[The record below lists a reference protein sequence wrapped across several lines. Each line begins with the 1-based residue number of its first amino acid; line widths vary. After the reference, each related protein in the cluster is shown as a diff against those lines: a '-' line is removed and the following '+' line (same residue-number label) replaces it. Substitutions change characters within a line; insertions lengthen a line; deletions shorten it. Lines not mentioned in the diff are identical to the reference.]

1 MKLIELM
8 QRADI
13 QELGL
18 TKSYLKS
25 AFIEIQSRYPEKV
38 EQGKSDINPDVNNMP
53 QRYYTLPPVMVDLLD
68 VRGLYE
74 GDDGVTKYRQIPR
87 IRNVEDIDQDGL

>member
-8 QRADI
+8 QRSGMN
-13 QELGL
+13 ELGL

-38 EQGKSDINPDVNNMP
+38 EQGKSNIEKD
-53 QRYYTLPPVMVDLLD
+53 QRFYTLPPVMVDLLD
-68 VRGLYE
+68 VRVLFE

-87 IRNVEDIDQDGL
+87 IRNVEDVDQDGL

>member
-13 QELGL
+13 KELGL

-38 EQGKSDINPDVNNMP
+38 EQGKSDLVKD
-53 QRYYTLPPVMVDLLD
+53 QRFYTLPPVMVDLLD
-68 VRGLYE
+68 VRAKWE
-74 GDDGVTKYRQIPR
+74 GDDGIIKYRQIPR
-87 IRNVEDIDQDGL
+87 IRNVEDVDQDGL

>member
-1 MKLIELM
+1 M
-8 QRADI
+8 QRSGMN
-13 QELGL
+13 ELGL

-38 EQGKSDINPDVNNMP
+38 EQGKSNIEKD
-53 QRYYTLPPVMVDLLD
+53 QRFYTLPPVMVDLLD
-68 VRGLYE
+68 VRVLFE

-87 IRNVEDIDQDGL
+87 IRNVEDVDQDGL